1 MAITAGGDGSFQD
14 MDALAAEEAKIEQ
27 AKSDLIDERSGES
40 GELIMGKYGSQD
52 ELIAAFKSLQGEYSR
67 LKGGNAQA
75 EAQPE
80 APSVSEEAPPPQ
92 PQEQQQE
99 QPSAEPNGIAP
110 EKAQEVVQAIFKQ
123 TGGEAK
129 YQAMSAWAAKTM
141 DDASVL
147 AFNDAIQSGE
157 VGRALNAVKA
167 LQYDYMT
174 ATGYEPKLI
183 GGRVPT
189 SEGVK
194 GFQSEAQV
202 VDAMSDPRY
211 QNGPKQD
218 PAYVREVE
226 QRLAASAIFS

>member
-1 MAITAGGDGSFQD
+1 MAINAGGDGSFAD
-14 MDALAAEEAKIEQ
+14 MDALAEEQAKIEA
-27 AKSDLIDERSGES
+27 AKSELIDERSGES
-40 GELIMGKYGSQD
+40 GALIMGKYGSQD

-67 LKGGNAQA
+67 LKGGSPEA
-75 EAQPE
+75 EAAPE
-80 APSVSEEAPPPQ
+80 PPSQSQEVAPPEP
-92 PQEQQQE
+92 QQQ
-99 QPSAEPNGIAP
+99 A
-110 EKAQEVVQAIFKQ
+110 AQETSGVSPEQAQKVVEAIFQQ

-129 YQAMSAWAAKTM
+129 YRAMSEWAAKTM

-147 AFNDAIQSGE
+147 SFNEAIQSGDAS
-157 VGRALNAVKA
+157 RAVNAVKA

-183 GGRVPT
+183 GGRAPT

-202 VDAMSDPRY
+202 VAAMSDPRY
-211 QNGPKQD
+211 QNGPHQD

-226 QRLAASAIFS
+226 QRLAASAGVFS

>member
-80 APSVSEEAPPPQ
+80 APSASEEAPPPQ

-99 QPSAEPNGIAP
+99 QSPAEPNEISP
-110 EKAQEVVQAIFKQ
+110 ETAQEVVQAIFKQ

-129 YQAMSAWAAKTM
+129 YRAMSDWAAKTM

-147 AFNDAIQSGE
+147 AFNDAIQSGD

-183 GGRVPT
+183 GGRAPT

-202 VDAMSDPRY
+202 VAAMSDPRY